1 MNMNIYI
8 YIHTSTYISMYI
20 YIHMELH
27 GRMVRMPRPQLSIL
41 ESHNIHLHRR
51 KWITF
56 LDSCAVLAFVAA
68 ECPTMQKHV
77 RKGGL
82 KKAASHLAA
91 FMQDGYFE
99 CQSGRTERC
108 LFLRRMIRE
117 TRRNSWSF
125 FTLRSQHCSNE
136 LKEGCCLS
144 LQASDQRLDDGHLPL
159 PQPKPWRFPYLET
172 GQPHPTTLG
181 PGL

>member
-1 MNMNIYI
+1 
-8 YIHTSTYISMYI
+8 MYI

-117 TRRNSWSF
+117 TRRNS
-125 FTLRSQHCSNE
+125 
-136 LKEGCCLS
+136 
-144 LQASDQRLDDGHLPL
+144 
-159 PQPKPWRFPYLET
+159 
-172 GQPHPTTLG
+172 
-181 PGL
+181 

>member
-1 MNMNIYI
+1 
-8 YIHTSTYISMYI
+8 
-20 YIHMELH
+20 
-27 GRMVRMPRPQLSIL
+27 MVRMPRPQLSIL

-51 KWITF
+51 KLITF

-108 LFLRRMIRE
+108 LFLRSMIRE

-144 LQASDQRLDDGHLPL
+144 FQASDPT
-159 PQPKPWRFPYLET
+159 PWWQSSALAATETMTLSMLGNRPATSNHASARFVALRERPCPR
-172 GQPHPTTLG
+172 GMF
-181 PGL
+181 